1 MELKPD
7 QILVDGVQSDKP
19 SLAAENATVV
29 SQIAETTVGS
39 DLIEIDTPPADGLQ
53 NPVLDIAQ
61 NQNHSTQANHP
72 KLDEM
77 SNSSPPPF
85 ASLGSSM
92 STSSLP
98 LSQAQPSSNA
108 QRPGERLRQARLL
121 KGREIKDIATDLN
134 IHARIISAIEADD
147 YKLLPEP
154 AFIRGYLRAY
164 GRLLGIDSD
173 SLILQ
178 FNEIYTSA
186 TGLSSNHSLENSPI
200 QQLARLQSRTRKN
213 NRWMLWLLIPIALV
227 VLVLVLRPIVK
238 RIMSPTNSAA
248 APHAVVLAASPQAV
262 QTPVTSA
269 PVTTSPPVT
278 SAPLSALPPVA
289 SAQSF
294 SDQLVITLSKS
305 SDVNVQDATGKTLI
319 SGTQDTAQPLTL
331 NGVSP
336 FSVTLADAAHVSLTL
351 NGEQVVITPTVD
363 GHASFRLSR

>member
-1 MELKPD
+1 MPTLSSVVEIGGGMELKPD
-7 QILVDGVQSDKP
+7 QKSVDGVQSENPIAVPQTAKTAVESDRLKNDTQPSVDLQKP
-19 SLAAENATVV
+19 L
-29 SQIAETTVGS
+29 
-39 DLIEIDTPPADGLQ
+39 
-53 NPVLDIAQ
+53 LDIEQ
-61 NQNHSTQANHP
+61 NQNHSTNSTPATPP
-72 KLDEM
+72 KHDEM
-77 SNSSPPPF
+77 SNSSPPQF

-134 IHARIISAIEADD
+134 IHVRILTAIEADD

-173 SLILQ
+173 TLILQ

-200 QQLARLQSRTRKN
+200 QQLARLQSRTRKSN
-213 NRWMLWLLIPIALV
+213 GWMLWLLVPIVLV

-262 QTPVTSA
+262 QTPT
-269 PVTTSPPVT
+269 T
-278 SAPLSALPPVA
+278 SAPLSALPPVTPT
-289 SAQSF
+289 QSL
-294 SDQLVITLSKS
+294 SDQLVFTLSKPS
-305 SDVNVQDATGKTLI
+305 EVNVQDASGKTLI
-319 SGTQDTAQPLTL
+319 SGTQGTAQPLTL
-331 NGVSP
+331 NGISP
-336 FSVTLADAAHVSLTL
+336 FNITLADAGHVSLTL
-351 NGEQVVITPTVD
+351 NGEHVEISPTVD